1 MIPRREN
8 RVGINVIMLG
18 PPGAGKGTQASR
30 LARARGLIHIST
42 GDILR
47 DGIKAQLP
55 TAMIA
60 KANMD
65 RGALVDDE
73 TIIAIVRDRL
83 MRADSHRGFVLDG
96 FPRTVGQAC
105 ALDAIMDERSHGP
118 LIVVDLVVPEPELVR
133 RLAGR
138 RICSACGT
146 NAIQA
151 TVSLS
156 CGRCGGALVQREDDS
171 EDVVRDRLSVY
182 RRSTKPLV
190 DYYRERPTF
199 RIVNGLQSQDRVA
212 SELDILVDDVI
223 VSATASSLQTLQ
235 F

>member
-30 LARARGLIHIST
+30 LALARGLIHIST

-47 DGIKAQLP
+47 EGIKAQLP
-55 TAMIA
+55 IALIA
-60 KANMD
+60 KAKMD
-65 RGALVDDE
+65 RGELVDDE
-73 TIIAIVRDRL
+73 TLIAIVRERL

-96 FPRTVGQAC
+96 FPRTVAQAC
-105 ALDAIMDERSHGP
+105 ALDAIMDERGRGP
-118 LIVVDLVVPEPELVR
+118 LIVIDLVVPEPELVR
-133 RLAGR
+133 RLADR

-146 NAIQA
+146 NAVQA
-151 TVSLS
+151 TASLA
-156 CGRCGGALVQREDDS
+156 CGRCGGALVQRADDTES
-171 EDVVRDRLSVY
+171 VVRDRLSVY

-199 RIVNGLQSQDRVA
+199 RIVNGAQSEDGVA
-212 SELDILVDDVI
+212 SELEILVDDVI
-223 VSATASSLQTLQ
+223 VSVTASSLEALQ

>member
-30 LARARGLIHIST
+30 FAVARGLIHIST

-55 TAMIA
+55 MAMIA
-60 KANMD
+60 KATMD

-73 TIIAIVRDRL
+73 TIIAIVRERL

-96 FPRTVGQAC
+96 FPRTVAQAC
-105 ALDAIMDERSHGP
+105 ALDAVMDDRGHGP
-118 LIVVDLVVPEPELVR
+118 LIIVNLVVPEPELVR

-138 RICSACGT
+138 RICSTCGT
-146 NAIQA
+146 NAVEA
-151 TVSLS
+151 TAALA
-156 CGRCGGALVQREDDS
+156 CGRCGGTLVQRADDTKG
-171 EDVVRDRLSVY
+171 VVRDRLGVY

-199 RIVNGLQSQDRVA
+199 RIVNGAQSQDAVA
-212 SELDILVDDVI
+212 NELEILVDDVI
-223 VSATASSLQTLQ
+223 VSATASSLEALEY
-235 F
+235 

>member
-30 LARARGLIHIST
+30 LALARGLIHIST

-47 DGIKAQLP
+47 EGIKAQLP
-55 TAMIA
+55 IALIA
-60 KANMD
+60 KAKMD

-73 TIIAIVRDRL
+73 TLIAIVRERL

-96 FPRTVGQAC
+96 FPRTVAQAC
-105 ALDAIMDERSHGP
+105 ALDAIMDERGRGP
-118 LIVVDLVVPEPELVR
+118 LIVIDLVVPEGELVR

-146 NAIQA
+146 NAVQA
-151 TVSLS
+151 TASLA
-156 CGRCGGALVQREDDS
+156 CGRCGGALVQRADDTES
-171 EDVVRDRLSVY
+171 VVRDRLSVY

-199 RIVNGLQSQDRVA
+199 RIVNGAQSEDGVA
-212 SELDILVDDVI
+212 NELEILVDDVI
-223 VSATASSLQTLQ
+223 VSVTASSLEALQ

>member
-1 MIPRREN
+1 MIPRRES
-8 RVGINVIMLG
+8 RVGINVIILG

-30 LARARGLIHIST
+30 FAAARGLIHLST

-55 TAMIA
+55 MAMIA

-73 TIIAIVRDRL
+73 TIIAVVRERL
-83 MRADSHRGFVLDG
+83 IRADSHRGFVLDG
-96 FPRTVGQAC
+96 FPRTVAQAC
-105 ALDAIMDERSHGP
+105 ALDAIMDERGHGP
-118 LIVVDLVVPEPELVR
+118 LIVVNLVVPEPELVR

-138 RICSACGT
+138 RICSTCGT
-146 NAIQA
+146 NAVEA
-151 TVSLS
+151 TASLA
-156 CGRCGGALVQREDDS
+156 CGRCGGALVQRADDTK
-171 EDVVRDRLSVY
+171 DVVRSRLGVY

-199 RIVNGLQSQDRVA
+199 RIVNGAQSQDCVA
-212 SELDILVDDVI
+212 NELEILVDDVI
-223 VSATASSLQTLQ
+223 VAAAASSLETLQ

>member
-1 MIPRREN
+1 MIPRREG

-30 LARARGLIHIST
+30 FAVARGLIHIST

-55 TAMIA
+55 MAMIA
-60 KANMD
+60 KAKMD

-73 TIIAIVRDRL
+73 TIIAIVRERL

-96 FPRTVGQAC
+96 FPRTVAQAC
-105 ALDAIMDERSHGP
+105 ALDAIMDERGHGP
-118 LIVVDLVVPEPELVR
+118 LIVVNLVVPEPELVR

-138 RICSACGT
+138 RICSTCGT
-146 NAIQA
+146 NAVEA
-151 TVSLS
+151 TAALA
-156 CGRCGGALVQREDDS
+156 CARCGGALVQRADDTKG
-171 EDVVRDRLSVY
+171 VVRDRLGVY

-199 RIVNGLQSQDRVA
+199 RIVNGAQSQDGVA
-212 SELDILVDDVI
+212 NELEILVDDVI
-223 VSATASSLQTLQ
+223 VSATASSLETLQ

>member
-30 LARARGLIHIST
+30 LALARGLIHIST

-47 DGIKAQLP
+47 EGIKAQLP
-55 TAMIA
+55 IALIA
-60 KANMD
+60 KAKMD

-73 TIIAIVRDRL
+73 TLIAIVRERL

-96 FPRTVGQAC
+96 FPRTVAQAC
-105 ALDAIMDERSHGP
+105 ALDAIMDERGRGP
-118 LIVVDLVVPEPELVR
+118 LIVIDLVVPEPELVR
-133 RLAGR
+133 RLADR

-146 NAIQA
+146 NAVQA
-151 TVSLS
+151 TASLA
-156 CGRCGGALVQREDDS
+156 CGRCGGALVQRADDTES
-171 EDVVRDRLSVY
+171 VVRDRLSVY

-199 RIVNGLQSQDRVA
+199 RIVNGAQSEDGVA
-212 SELDILVDDVI
+212 NELEILVDDVI
-223 VSATASSLQTLQ
+223 VSATASSLEALQ

>member
-1 MIPRREN
+1 MIPRR
-8 RVGINVIMLG
+8 RKGVGINVIMLG

-30 LARARGLIHIST
+30 FAAARGVIHIST

-47 DGIKAQLP
+47 ERVKAQLP
-55 TAMIA
+55 MALSA

-73 TIIAIVRDRL
+73 TIITIVRDRL
-83 MRADSHRGFVLDG
+83 MRTDSHRGFVLDG
-96 FPRTVGQAC
+96 FPRTVAQAC
-105 ALDAIMDERSHGP
+105 ALDAIMDERRHGP
-118 LIVVDLVVPEPELVR
+118 LIVVELVVPESELVR

-146 NAIQA
+146 NAAQA
-151 TVSLS
+151 TASLT
-156 CGRCGGALVQREDDS
+156 CDRCGGALVQRVDDS

-199 RIVNGLQSQDRVA
+199 RLVNGAQSQDGVA
-212 SELDILVDDVI
+212 NELDILVDDVI
-223 VSATASSLQTLQ
+223 VSATASSLQALQ
-235 F
+235 Y

>member
-1 MIPRREN
+1 MIPGREN

-30 LARARGLIHIST
+30 FAAARGLIHIST

-47 DGIKAQLP
+47 DGIQAQLP
-55 TAMIA
+55 IAMIA
-60 KANMD
+60 KAIMD

-73 TIIAIVRDRL
+73 TIIAIVRERL

-96 FPRTVGQAC
+96 FPRTVAQAC
-105 ALDAIMDERSHGP
+105 ALDAIMDERGYGP
-118 LIVVDLVVPEPELVR
+118 LIVVNLVVPEPELVR

-138 RICSACGT
+138 RICSKCGT
-146 NAIQA
+146 NAVQA
-151 TVSLS
+151 TASLA
-156 CGRCGGALVQREDDS
+156 CGQCGGVLVQRVDDTKA
-171 EDVVRDRLSVY
+171 VVRDRLGVY

-199 RIVNGLQSQDRVA
+199 RIVNGAQSQDRVA
-212 SELDILVDDVI
+212 NELEILVDDVI
-223 VSATASSLQTLQ
+223 VSATASSLETLQ
-235 F
+235 Y

>member
-1 MIPRREN
+1 MIPRRES

-30 LARARGLIHIST
+30 FAAARGLIHIST
-42 GDILR
+42 GAILR
-47 DGIKAQLP
+47 DGIQAQLP
-55 TAMIA
+55 MAMIA
-60 KANMD
+60 KAIMD

-73 TIIAIVRDRL
+73 TIIAIVRERL

-96 FPRTVGQAC
+96 FPRTVAQAC
-105 ALDAIMDERSHGP
+105 ALDAIMDERGRGP

-138 RICSACGT
+138 RICETCGT
-146 NAIQA
+146 NAVQA
-151 TVSLS
+151 TSSLT
-156 CGRCGGALVQREDDS
+156 CGRCGGALVQRADDT
-171 EDVVRDRLSVY
+171 DGIVLDRLSIY

-199 RIVNGLQSQDRVA
+199 RIINGAQSEDGVA
-212 SELDILVDDVI
+212 NELEILVDDVI

-235 F
+235 Y